1 MKNEDKCRIFVDK
14 RGNMYKQSFIDS
26 SALNEAIVEY
36 VSSIQNANP
45 NGNRKHLT
53 YRDFLADR
61 MLLVQAIRSGIPYR
75 LFVLIKEESPFNEE
89 EWADL
94 LSISLKSLQRYKAS
108 GNYLFKP
115 THSEK
120 IFEIAEVTEL
130 GKAVFD
136 NNEKFM
142 LWLST
147 PSFALGNH
155 KPLDLIRDSYGKE
168 MVIGELHRIDQ
179 AIFA

>member
-1 MKNEDKCRIFVDK
+1 MDKL
-14 RGNMYKQSFIDS
+14 GEMYKQAPVKSA
-26 SALNEAIVEY
+26 ALNEAIGKY
-36 VSSIQNANP
+36 VTLVNKASGI
-45 NGNRKHLT
+45 RKNLS
-53 YRDFLADR
+53 YREFLSDR
-61 MLLVQAIRSGIPYR
+61 MLLVQAIRAGIPYR
-75 LFVLIKEESPFNEE
+75 LFVLIKDESPFSEE
-89 EWADL
+89 EWADF
-94 LSISLKSLQRYKAS
+94 LSISIKSLQRYKAATD
-108 GNYLFKP
+108 YLFKP
-115 THSEK
+115 NHSEK

-147 PSFALGNH
+147 PSFALGNL
-155 KPLDLIRDSYGKE
+155 KPVDLIRDSYGKE

>member
-1 MKNEDKCRIFVDK
+1 
-14 RGNMYKQSFIDS
+14 MYKQSPVKS
-26 SALNEAIVEY
+26 AALNEAIGKY
-36 VSSIQNANP
+36 VTSVNIAN
-45 NGNRKHLT
+45 GIRKNLS
-53 YRDFLADR
+53 YREFLSDR
-61 MLLVQAIRSGIPYR
+61 MLLVHAIRAGIPYR
-75 LFVLIKEESPFNEE
+75 LFVLIKDESPFSEE
-89 EWADL
+89 EWADF
-94 LSISLKSLQRYKAS
+94 LSISLKSLQRYKAARD
-108 GNYLFKP
+108 YLFKP
-115 THSEK
+115 NHSEK

-147 PSFALGNH
+147 PSFALGNL
-155 KPLDLIRDSYGKE
+155 KPVDLIRDSYGKE

>member
-1 MKNEDKCRIFVDK
+1 VDK
-14 RGNMYKQSFIDS
+14 LGEMYKQAPVKSA
-26 SALNEAIVEY
+26 ALNEAIGKY
-36 VSSIQNANP
+36 VTLVNKASGI
-45 NGNRKHLT
+45 RKNLS
-53 YRDFLADR
+53 YREFLSDR
-61 MLLVQAIRSGIPYR
+61 MLLVQAIRAGIPYR
-75 LFVLIKEESPFNEE
+75 LFVLIKDESPFSEE
-89 EWADL
+89 EWADF
-94 LSISLKSLQRYKAS
+94 LSISLKSLQRYKAATD
-108 GNYLFKP
+108 YLFKP
-115 THSEK
+115 NHSEK

-147 PSFALGNH
+147 PSFALGNL
-155 KPLDLIRDSYGKE
+155 KPVDLIRDSYGKE

>member
-1 MKNEDKCRIFVDK
+1 MDKL
-14 RGNMYKQSFIDS
+14 GEMYKQAPVKSA
-26 SALNEAIVEY
+26 ALNEAIGRY
-36 VSSIQNANP
+36 VTLVNKASGI
-45 NGNRKHLT
+45 RKNLS
-53 YRDFLADR
+53 YREFLSDR
-61 MLLVQAIRSGIPYR
+61 MLLVQAIRAGIPYR
-75 LFVLIKEESPFNEE
+75 LFVLIKDESPFSEE
-89 EWADL
+89 EWADF
-94 LSISLKSLQRYKAS
+94 LSISLKSLQRYKAATD
-108 GNYLFKP
+108 YLFKP
-115 THSEK
+115 NHSEK

-147 PSFALGNH
+147 PSFALGNL
-155 KPLDLIRDSYGKE
+155 KPVDLIRDSYGKE

>member
-1 MKNEDKCRIFVDK
+1 VDK
-14 RGNMYKQSFIDS
+14 LGEMYKQAPVKSA
-26 SALNEAIVEY
+26 ALNEAIGKY
-36 VSSIQNANP
+36 VTLVNKASGI
-45 NGNRKHLT
+45 RKNLS
-53 YRDFLADR
+53 YREFLSDR
-61 MLLVQAIRSGIPYR
+61 MLLVQAIRAGIPYR
-75 LFVLIKEESPFNEE
+75 LFVLIKDESPFSEE
-89 EWADL
+89 EWADF
-94 LSISLKSLQRYKAS
+94 LSISIKSLQRYKAATD
-108 GNYLFKP
+108 YLFKP
-115 THSEK
+115 NHSEK

-147 PSFALGNH
+147 PSFALGNL
-155 KPLDLIRDSYGKE
+155 KPVDLIRDSYGKE

>member
-1 MKNEDKCRIFVDK
+1 MKTQDKCRIFGDK
-14 RGNMYKQSFIDS
+14 LGNMYKDVSVNTASI
-26 SALNEAIVEY
+26 NEAIVNY
-36 VSSIQNANP
+36 LTSV
-45 NGNRKHLT
+45 RKTTGIRKNLS
-53 YRDFLADR
+53 YREFLSDR
-61 MLLVQAIRSGIPYR
+61 MLLVQAIRAGIPYR
-75 LFVLIKEESPFNEE
+75 LFVMIKDESPFNEE

-94 LSISLKSLQRYKAS
+94 LSISLKSLQRYKAAKD
-108 GNYLFKP
+108 YLFKP
-115 THSEK
+115 SHSEK

-147 PSFALGNH
+147 PSFALGNL
-155 KPLDLIRDSYGKE
+155 KPVDLIRDSYGKE
-168 MVIGELHRIDQ
+168 MVIGELYRIDQ

>member
-1 MKNEDKCRIFVDK
+1 MDKL
-14 RGNMYKQSFIDS
+14 GEMYKQAPVKSA
-26 SALNEAIVEY
+26 ALNEAIGKY
-36 VSSIQNANP
+36 VTLVNKASGI
-45 NGNRKHLT
+45 RKNLS
-53 YRDFLADR
+53 YREFLSDR
-61 MLLVQAIRSGIPYR
+61 MLLVQAIRAGIPYR
-75 LFVLIKEESPFNEE
+75 LFVLIKDESPFSEE
-89 EWADL
+89 EWADF
-94 LSISLKSLQRYKAS
+94 LSISLKSLQRYKAATD
-108 GNYLFKP
+108 YLFKP
-115 THSEK
+115 NHSEK

-147 PSFALGNH
+147 PSFALGNL
-155 KPLDLIRDSYGKE
+155 KPVDLIRDSYGKE